1 MSENYPQS
9 ASIVSL
15 NGQFLPREQ
24 AQVSVM
30 DRGFLL
36 GDGVY
41 EVLPAFNGRLFRCH
55 EHLQRLASSLDKIHI
70 ANPHTN
76 AEWES
81 LLTQLVQH
89 NGGGHQSLYLQI
101 TRGVAPIRD
110 HVPPSQIQP
119 TIFAM
124 STPIKP
130 LPDSV
135 YQQGVAA
142 ITLADIRWQHCDI
155 KAISLLANVLA
166 RMEAN
171 QQQAVE
177 AILIR
182 EGGRVTE
189 GAASTL
195 FIVQQ
200 GILKTPPKSEFILP
214 GITRDLILELAAQH
228 DIATQET
235 HLQLDDLTHC
245 EEIWLSSS
253 VKEILPVTRL
263 NHQPVARGI
272 PGPIWQAMQHLYQD
286 YKQTY

>member
-1 MSENYPQS
+1 MSTNYTQS
-9 ASIVSL
+9 PAIVSL

-24 AQVSVM
+24 AQISVM

-70 ANPHTN
+70 ANPYTED
-76 AEWES
+76 EWEA
-81 LLTQLVQH
+81 LLTQLVER

-110 HVPPSQIQP
+110 HVPPHPIAP
-119 TIFAM
+119 TVFAM
-124 STPIKP
+124 SSPIKP
-130 LPDSV
+130 LPDST

-166 RMEAN
+166 RMEADK
-171 QQQAVE
+171 QQAVE

-182 EGGRVTE
+182 DNTIVTE
-189 GAASTL
+189 GAASTV
-195 FIVQQ
+195 FIVQH
-200 GILKTPPKSEFILP
+200 GVLKTPPKSEFILP
-214 GITRDLILELAAQH
+214 GITRDLILELAAQQG
-228 DIATQET
+228 IATEEAS
-235 HLQLDDLTHC
+235 LQLDDLTQC

-263 NHQPVARGI
+263 NHQPVGLGT
-272 PGPIWQAMQHLYQD
+272 PGPLWQTMQRLYQD
-286 YKQTY
+286 YKRTY